1 MSCRKDDN
9 AKRLDRYNMM
19 TGFPVH
25 QLILKLAVPTI
36 ISMMVTALYN
46 LVDAYFVGN
55 ISTGATAGVGVAF
68 AFQTFIQAIGFF
80 FGAGSGNFISRALGA
95 RHDED
100 AGRMAAT
107 GFFSSMVIGVI
118 IAVLG
123 LLFLSPL
130 SILLG
135 ATTEVIPY
143 SNSYL
148 RFLLIAT
155 PFMISQMVL
164 NNQLRLQGN
173 AKQAMIGLTAG
184 AVINMILDPILI
196 FSLNLGVAGASIA
209 TCISQI
215 ISWIILLLV
224 TTKKGNVHI
233 RFSNF
238 SPTVARL
245 KEILY
250 GGLPS
255 LSRQTL
261 GSISAVM
268 LNWAAA
274 AYALPGHEAS
284 TIAAFAIV
292 SRVMLFAMS
301 LILGFG
307 QGFQP
312 VCGFN
317 WGAGLYNR
325 VRQSYI
331 FTIQASTF
339 ALIIM
344 STLGFIF
351 AKEIVTFFRN
361 EDPELI
367 AIGTRV
373 LRWQCLGFPL
383 VGLTTPTNMLLQ
395 NIRRTVSATLLA
407 MSRQGIFFLPAIIIA
422 PRIWGLAGL
431 EATMTIADACTF
443 LLALPMAIN
452 IIKEMSWRNKNKM
465 GTNSDYKNLH

>member
-1 MSCRKDDN
+1 
-9 AKRLDRYNMM
+9 MM
-19 TGFPVH
+19 TEHPVH
-25 QLILKLAVPTI
+25 RLIIKLAVPTI

-55 ISTGATAGVGVAF
+55 LSTGATAGVGIAL

-80 FGAGSGNFISRALGA
+80 FGAGSGNYISRALGA
-95 RHDED
+95 RKDEY

-107 GFFSSMVIGVI
+107 GFFSAMIIGII
-118 IAVLG
+118 IAILG
-123 LLFLSPL
+123 LIFLSPL
-130 SILLG
+130 SVLLG
-135 ATTEVIPY
+135 ATPDIIPY

-148 RFLLIAT
+148 KFILVAT

-173 AKQAMIGLTAG
+173 ARQAMIGLTAG
-184 AVINMILDPILI
+184 AVINIILDPIFI
-196 FSLNLGVAGASIA
+196 FTLNLGVAGASLA

-215 ISWIILLLV
+215 ISWAILLWV
-224 TTKKGNVHI
+224 TTRKGNVHI
-233 RFSNF
+233 RFTNF
-238 SPTVARL
+238 APTFERL
-245 KEILY
+245 KEIVY

-255 LSRQTL
+255 LSRQIL
-261 GSISAVM
+261 GSISSVM

-292 SRVMLFAMS
+292 SRIMLFAMS

-312 VCGFN
+312 ICGFN

-325 VRQSYI
+325 VHQSYI
-331 FTIQASTF
+331 FTIQTSTF

-351 AKEIVTFFRN
+351 AQEIVTFFRS

-395 NIRRTVSATLLA
+395 NIRRTVSATILA

-422 PRIWGLAGL
+422 PRIWGLSGL
-431 EATMTIADACTF
+431 EATMTIADTCTF
-443 LLALPMAIN
+443 LLALPMAIK
-452 IIKEMSWRNKNKM
+452 IIKELIWRNNHSPNGI
-465 GTNSDYKNLH
+465 GTHAHSSKE